1 MDIPGRGRPPYAL
14 ARTLSSTSPALE
26 ASHQN
31 NNPHAT
37 LERRRFLGEPSNN
50 LARASDDE
58 EISHQTGQRPPIRTA
73 NSYGDTQRY
82 ESGRQPSPSG
92 LSSNGNHSS
101 KKSGGGSFA
110 QSRGYNG
117 APPLHIT
124 VNNTGGPS
132 RLNSARLGP
141 STPLYTGIGQA
152 GTPGIFPP
160 TSLATGSVARRAFR
174 SRTSLLSGIALFMM
188 VFAMYFTT
196 FHPEASDALI
206 KSATAPLERTANAAK
221 AAIKGGGAIGAD
233 MEGESWRDLLGF
245 GSDLLDINS
254 WGLLNSGRDKNGNLP
269 LSPWNR
275 YKEKW
280 NRHREDALLRDA
292 DDNEHDGVSPWRYT
306 THDDSLLTCSLV
318 RCQRVTIEEGKP
330 HPIPILIA
338 RAKKRWQDLQNRQ
351 SKTFAQAVAEYERRY
366 GRRPPRGF
374 DRWYAFAKANNVR
387 MIECVNVQT

>member
-1 MDIPGRGRPPYAL
+1 MDIPGRGRLPYAL
-14 ARTLSSTSPALE
+14 SRTLSSTSPSLE
-26 ASHQN
+26 ASHQS
-31 NNPHAT
+31 NNPHPT
-37 LERRRFLGEPSNN
+37 LERRRFLGEPSDNP
-50 LARASDDE
+50 ARAVDDQD
-58 EISHQTGQRPPIRTA
+58 ISHQTAQRPSIRTSS
-73 NSYGDTQRY
+73 SYTGTYQHD
-82 ESGRQPSPSG
+82 SSRQPSPSG
-92 LSSNGNHSS
+92 MASNTIHSS

-141 STPLYTGIGQA
+141 STPLYTGLGHA

-174 SRTSLLSGIALFMM
+174 SRTSLLSGIALFTM

-221 AAIKGGGAIGAD
+221 AAIKGGGATGAD

-275 YKEKW
+275 YKETW

-292 DDNEHDGVSPWRYT
+292 VEDGHDGVSPLKVY
-306 THDDSLLTCSLV
+306 HS
-318 RCQRVTIEEGKP
+318 
-330 HPIPILIA
+330 
-338 RAKKRWQDLQNRQ
+338 
-351 SKTFAQAVAEYERRY
+351 
-366 GRRPPRGF
+366 
-374 DRWYAFAKANNVR
+374 
-387 MIECVNVQT
+387 